1 MDMPGDG
8 PLLVIVRG
16 DFMAEAAVGGYDT
29 FGVRRHL
36 VAFEIEADFD
46 FALWVDAPP
55 YAVGILEAGF
65 RVLFV
70 LIAYPAGILLAH

>member
-1 MDMPGDG
+1 MDMPGEG

-46 FALWVDAPP
+46 FALRVDAPP